1 MNLLERTDCFP
12 VLEETELGSQRHMW
26 PIQFRR
32 VVDFLVEGSTEH
44 LRAEVS
50 LGVNYMYVMW
60 NTNNKS
66 HKTVTLMNFKVI
78 TKM

>member
-44 LRAEVS
+44 L
-50 LGVNYMYVMW
+50 
-60 NTNNKS
+60 
-66 HKTVTLMNFKVI
+66 
-78 TKM
+78 